1 MPISVTSNRELRQRR
16 WLKRIAQL
24 VPGMIDKAEKEGGIV
39 VTQLGQK
46 RLSDGRIVTFTLEAR
61 VVHTDA
67 GGAHK
72 LK

>member
-1 MPISVTSNRELRQRR
+1 
-16 WLKRIAQL
+16 
-24 VPGMIDKAEKEGGIV
+24 MIDKAEKEGGIV